1 MQIKTNREVR
11 DYKEEVYFGMNMRQL
26 IFSAL
31 AVGAALGVYLL
42 CNRRMPME
50 VVSWLCVAAAVPF
63 AAFGFIRWH
72 GMSFEQIIRVFIR
85 SRLVLRKPLFFRPD
99 NPYRTIIVS
108 MQTQKGKVRKRA
120 DKRKES
126 KIPAPGKELL

>member
-1 MQIKTNREVR
+1 MQIKTNKEIR

-26 IFSAL
+26 IFSSL

-50 VVSWLCVAAAVPF
+50 MVSWLCVAAAVPF

-72 GMSFEQIIRVFIR
+72 GMRFEQLIRMFIR
-85 SRLVLRKPLFFRPD
+85 SRTVLGKPLFFRPD
-99 NPYRTIIVS
+99 NPYKAVITS
-108 MQTQKGKVRKRA
+108 YQKEKGKVRKRA
-120 DKRKES
+120 TKRKES
-126 KIPAPGKELL
+126 KGAAQGKELL

>member
-1 MQIKTNREVR
+1 MQIKTNKEIR

-31 AVGAALGVYLL
+31 AGGAALGVYLL

-50 VVSWLCVAAAVPF
+50 AVSWLCVAAAVPF
-63 AAFGFIRWH
+63 AAFGFIHWH
-72 GMSFEQIIRVFIR
+72 GMPFEQIIRMFIR

-99 NPYRTIIVS
+99 NPYKAVIPSISTKERR
-108 MQTQKGKVRKRA
+108 VRKRA
-120 DKRKES
+120 FKRKES
-126 KIPAPGKELL
+126 KVTAQGKKLL